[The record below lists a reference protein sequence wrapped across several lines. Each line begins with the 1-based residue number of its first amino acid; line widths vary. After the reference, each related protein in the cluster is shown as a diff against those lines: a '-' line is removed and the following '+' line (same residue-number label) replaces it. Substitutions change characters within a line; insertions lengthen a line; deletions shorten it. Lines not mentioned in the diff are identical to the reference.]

1 MILVVGAT
9 GLLGGMITRQLLAQ
23 RKEVRILAREN
34 SPSEELAKQG
44 LATPAQSLI
53 NLGASPISGDLKEPA
68 SLAAAC
74 QGVDTVITTA
84 NSVLRSGDDNLE
96 TVDRLG
102 TKSLI
107 DAAQAAGIRHFIYTS
122 VHHEEYFDQIPLL
135 PIKHECEKY
144 LKASGLDYTILRP
157 AVFME
162 IWIGA
167 VVGAPLRIQQP
178 VTLIGEGKRKNDFV
192 SMADVAAYAAVVVD
206 NPAALNQTIE
216 IGGPESYSWT
226 EAVQAVGRAVG
237 QELPVNYVP
246 PGEPLP
252 LLEMWA
258 TGGVTLMETSSDSF
272 IDMSETSAN
281 YGVAPTSLDTAMQRM
296 FGGAS

>member
-9 GLLGGMITRQLLAQ
+9 GLLGGMITRQLLTQ
-23 RKEVRILAREN
+23 GKEVRILAREN

-53 NLGASPISGDLKEPA
+53 DLGASPISGDLKEPA
-68 SLAAAC
+68 SLAAA
-74 QGVDTVITTA
+74 
-84 NSVLRSGDDNLE
+84 
-96 TVDRLG
+96 
-102 TKSLI
+102 
-107 DAAQAAGIRHFIYTS
+107 
-122 VHHEEYFDQIPLL
+122 
-135 PIKHECEKY
+135 
-144 LKASGLDYTILRP
+144 
-157 AVFME
+157 
-162 IWIGA
+162 
-167 VVGAPLRIQQP
+167 
-178 VTLIGEGKRKNDFV
+178 
-192 SMADVAAYAAVVVD
+192 YAAAVVD

-226 EAVQAVGRAVG
+226 EAVQAIGRVVG

-252 LLEMWA
+252 LLDMWA

-272 IDMSETSAN
+272 IDMSETSAK